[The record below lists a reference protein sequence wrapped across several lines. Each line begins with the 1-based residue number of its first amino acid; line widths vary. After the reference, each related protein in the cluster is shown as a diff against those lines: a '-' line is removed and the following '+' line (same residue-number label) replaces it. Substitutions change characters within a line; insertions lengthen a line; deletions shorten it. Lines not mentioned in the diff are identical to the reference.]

1 MRIRNLMMAVAAV
14 ATCAVVMVGCASG
27 SGSTSAQSAAAGS
40 AGSASA
46 SAASSAASAGS
57 AASSAASGASA
68 SAASSGMSA
77 STAAASGDSAT
88 ADEDFDRIV
97 VGTWKIYSMEASKGN
112 VKKVG
117 PDVMAVL
124 RDFGLHDYLTFFHD
138 GTFQID
144 RGRGDVSTLDWR
156 QVGYNELELEG
167 MLDDPVVQGDEGEGK
182 VVNAKI
188 ASGKMTLEYE
198 DSKNGTVKLVYVKQ

>member
-27 SGSTSAQSAAAGS
+27 SGTTSAQSAAAGS
-40 AGSASA
+40 AGSA
-46 SAASSAASAGS
+46 AASSAASGGS
-57 AASSAASGASA
+57 ASGASGASGASA

-77 STAAASGDSAT
+77 STAAASGDSAA
-88 ADEDFDRIV
+88 ADDDFDRIV

-156 QVGYNELELEG
+156 QVGYNELELDG